1 MTILNT
7 FPTEITTG
15 TAYYFTWSIA
25 CWIGVV
31 IVAIIMALAVIVIKE
46 GLESGEGLVILLS
59 ITLIALAAV
68 ILFVLILPHEVTTT
82 VNTYEVVMD
91 ETVSFNE
98 IIDKYNFIEKRGDI
112 YVLQDKLPEGEN
124 D

>member
-31 IVAIIMALAVIVIKE
+31 IVAIIIGLAVIAIKE
-46 GLESGEGLVILLS
+46 GFEYSEGLVILLG
-59 ITLIALAAV
+59 ITLITLAAV
-68 ILFVLILPHEVTTT
+68 ILFALILPHEVTTT

-112 YVLQDKLPEGEN
+112 YVLQDKLPEGEKE
-124 D
+124 

>member
-31 IVAIIMALAVIVIKE
+31 IVAIIIALAVIVIKE
-46 GLESGEGLVILLS
+46 SIEYSEGLVLFFG
-59 ITLIALAAV
+59 ITLITLAAV
-68 ILFVLILPHEVTTT
+68 ILFALILPHEVTTT

-124 D
+124 E